1 MTLELP
7 VLSLAKSFTLSKHVN
22 CRKEL
27 EHFFITNTQLWCAEG
42 KVKLS
47 EETTSTTVG
56 HGTWYDM
63 MAQKV
68 IDREKQLGRNTSL
81 LRTEMGLG
89 ASGFPHIGSL
99 GDAARSNA
107 VSIALK
113 NLGYNSELIAYC
125 DDKDG
130 LRKVPAGL
138 TNVALEK
145 YIGYPVSGIPDPFD
159 CHESYG
165 KHMSSL
171 LLDALDKCGIQYKYY
186 SANEVYKKG
195 LLLKEIRDLLS
206 NAQKIGQIVKEEV
219 GQETYTEVLPYFAI
233 CEKCGHL
240 YTTRAYEFDK
250 KTDKILYR
258 CVGLEIKGKM
268 LPGCDHEGEIDIKS
282 GDGKLTW
289 KSEFAARWRALDI
302 RFEAYG
308 KDIADS
314 VRINDRISRE
324 VLEFEPP
331 NHAKYEMFL
340 DKGGKKIS
348 KSAGNVFTPQVWFQY
363 GSPQSLLLLM
373 LKRFVGTRSI
383 DISDIPSYMNEIDEL
398 EDIYFDKRQPNQK
411 ETIRLKGL
419 YQYCWIMKPP
429 EKPSIHVPYN
439 LLAFLVKTAPENC
452 LHGYIT
458 EKLQIYG
465 YLQKNQK
472 IDEGLIKRIEYTQNW
487 SRDFEEIKETTVTLG
502 PEAKKAVFD
511 LLNKLPT
518 ADDPDK
524 TQNDIFNIAK
534 ANGLKPGDF
543 FKILYTILL
552 GVSQGP
558 RLGPYILAMGK
569 QNVANALERTLNKQ

>member
-1 MTLELP
+1 M
-7 VLSLAKSFTLSKHVN
+7 
-22 CRKEL
+22 
-27 EHFFITNTQLWCAEG
+27 
-42 KVKLS
+42 S
-47 EETTSTTVG
+47 EEITSTTIG

-63 MAQKV
+63 TALKI
-68 IDREKQLGRNTSL
+68 IDREKQLGRNMSL

-107 VSIALK
+107 VAIAIK

-138 TNVALEK
+138 TDVDLEK
-145 YIGYPVSGIPDPFD
+145 YLGYSVSDIPDPNG

-171 LLDALDKCGIQYKYY
+171 LLDALDKCRIQYKYY
-186 SANEVYKKG
+186 SANEMYKKG
-195 LLLKEIRDLLS
+195 LLLNEIRDILS

-219 GQETYTEVLPYFAI
+219 GQETYIEVLPYFAI
-233 CEKCGHL
+233 CEKCGRL
-240 YTTRAYEFDK
+240 YTTRAYNFDN
-250 KTDKILYR
+250 KTDKVLYK
-258 CVGLEIKGKM
+258 CEGLEIKGKK
-268 LPGCDHEGEIDIKS
+268 LSGCRHEGEVDVKS
-282 GDGKLTW
+282 GNGKLTW

-314 VRINDRISRE
+314 VRINDRICSE
-324 VLEFEPP
+324 VLKFEPP

-348 KSAGNVFTPQVWFQY
+348 KSAGNVFTPQVWLQY

-383 DISDIPSYMNEIDEL
+383 DVSDIPLYMNELDVL
-398 EDIYFDKRQPNQK
+398 EDIYFNKKQLNPK

-419 YQYCWIMKPP
+419 YQYCWGMAPP

-439 LLAFLVKTAPENC
+439 LLAFIVKMAPKDCIND
-452 LHGYIT
+452 YIT
-458 EKLQIYG
+458 EKLQTYG
-465 YLQKNQK
+465 YLQKNQS
-472 IDEGLIKRIEYTQNW
+472 IDENLEKRIEYTQNW
-487 SRDFEEIKETTVTLG
+487 SQDFEEIKETTITLTT
-502 PEAKKAVFD
+502 ETKKALTE
-511 LLNKLPT
+511 LLKNLT
-518 ADDPDK
+518 TTATTAADDP
-524 TQNDIFNIAK
+524 
-534 ANGLKPGDF
+534 
-543 FKILYTILL
+543 
-552 GVSQGP
+552 
-558 RLGPYILAMGK
+558 
-569 QNVANALERTLNKQ
+569 